1 MSEFAR
7 IPAVFFEPKAA
18 FADIAARPTW
28 IFPLLLGMIV
38 ALVYVTMIGQHIG
51 WDRIAAQQIA
61 ASPNSAQMTPDQ
73 RANAL
78 RMGGTFGAVIGYA
91 SVLLIAP
98 IACVVIAAVL
108 MAMVSG
114 ILSTPVKFKQVLAVV
129 TWGGLPRVIMSIMAS
144 VVVLMKNPDD
154 FNIKNPLMFNPG
166 AFMDPATTNKFL
178 LSVAGSLD
186 LFTIWVILLMATGL
200 KAAGGKRLSFG
211 GALFAVMLPWALV
224 VLGGAS
230 IAAMFG

>member
-78 RMGGTFGAVIGYA
+78 GMGGTFGAVIGYA

-166 AFMDPATTNKFL
+166 AFKDPATTNKFL
-178 LSVAGSLD
+178 LY
-186 LFTIWVILLMATGL
+186 
-200 KAAGGKRLSFG
+200 
-211 GALFAVMLPWALV
+211 
-224 VLGGAS
+224 LGGGFRS
-230 IAAMFG
+230 DLSHDLGGSF